1 MIRTLGD
8 NLFASR
14 KNERDEY
21 SMTLGEPFRFYECM
35 SLLQTTGLKTATL
48 PEFIGA
54 IRVVS
59 PGAIFHHTHRSY
71 LKGVQ
76 HVPEYTNDFSL
87 WVANYLEERAL
98 AEKLAS
104 IDFYSMGSIEDIR
117 KAIIDI
123 LEDYEE
129 NFPPPRPARPSD
141 QFFFNEAITL
151 VIPTEL
157 IARDLD
163 DLKTAIRQVGA
174 SSIYYHFFEARIRVR
189 GPSDDF
195 SFWAEQSLGLKNLC
209 QNIRQLDPY
218 LYSLEGLRGKLIE
231 IIALEQAHG

>member
-1 MIRTLGD
+1 
-8 NLFASR
+8 
-14 KNERDEY
+14 
-21 SMTLGEPFRFYECM
+21 MTLGEPFRFYECM
-35 SLLQTTGLKTATL
+35 SLLQTTGLKTASLT
-48 PEFIGA
+48 EFTGA
-54 IRVVS
+54 MRVVS

-104 IDFYSMGSIEDIR
+104 IDFYSMPSIEDIR
-117 KAIIDI
+117 KAIIYI

-141 QFFFNEAITL
+141 QFFFNDAITL
-151 VIPTEL
+151 VTPTGLSAGNLNEL
-157 IARDLD
+157 RVI
-163 DLKTAIRQVGA
+163 IQEVGP
-174 SSIYYHFFEARIRVR
+174 SSLYYHFFEARIRVR

-195 SFWAEQSLGLKNLC
+195 SFWVEQSLGLRNLA
-209 QNIRQLDPY
+209 QKIRKLDPY
-218 LYSLEGLRGKLIE
+218 LYSLEGLREKLIE
-231 IIALEQAHG
+231 IITSEEAHG